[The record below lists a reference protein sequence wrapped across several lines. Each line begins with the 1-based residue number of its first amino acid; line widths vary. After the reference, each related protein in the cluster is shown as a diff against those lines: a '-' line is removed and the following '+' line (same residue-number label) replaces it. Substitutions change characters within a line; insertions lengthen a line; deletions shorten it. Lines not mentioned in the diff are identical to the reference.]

1 MKRILSAVALTF
13 ALSVV
18 FAAQPALAQACD
30 PKKDPTC
37 CDPKTQKCD
46 TTAACSPGYYRNH
59 QDTWCN
65 VLCPTGIIIAD
76 CQPLLDALFSTGT
89 GSGTKK
95 NAASNYIN
103 ETCFVTAEA
112 SPCTDD

>member
-1 MKRILSAVALTF
+1 MNRILSAVALTF
-13 ALSVV
+13 TLSVIFLAAPA
-18 FAAQPALAQACD
+18 FAQCD

-59 QDTWCN
+59 IETWCN
-65 VLCPTGIIIAD
+65 VQCPSGVVITD
-76 CQPLLDALFSTGT
+76 CQPLIDALFSTGT
-89 GSGTKK
+89 GSGIKK
-95 NAASNYIN
+95 NLAASYIN
-103 ETCFVTAEA
+103 TTCFVTAEA